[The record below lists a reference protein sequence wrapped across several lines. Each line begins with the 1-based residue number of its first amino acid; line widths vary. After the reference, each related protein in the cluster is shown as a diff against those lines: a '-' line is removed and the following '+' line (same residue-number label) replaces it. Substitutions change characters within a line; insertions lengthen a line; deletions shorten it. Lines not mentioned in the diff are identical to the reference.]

1 MKNQYKEVER
11 INRQSEA
18 RDMQQKLQE
27 QQMLTNA
34 MKEQEKVL
42 KQNLSNLNRK
52 QIEDYQERM
61 RYAKLE
67 DQAKGMEMA
76 QQALA
81 QDQLARSL
89 QSKKKGDYSEALRR
103 EVDDRS
109 KMRQLDQILQT
120 QQQKEAQL

>member
-1 MKNQYKEVER
+1 MKNQQREMESM
-11 INRQSEA
+11 NRESEA
-18 RDMQQKLQE
+18 RAMQQKLQE
-27 QQMLTNA
+27 QQMLTDA

-52 QIEDYQERM
+52 QIEDYQERI

-89 QSKKKGDYSEALRR
+89 EKKKKGDYSEALRR

-120 QQQKEAQL
+120 Q